1 MANRQT
7 QYLPRWLLVGYNL
20 TTLHPVATLSNLT
33 FAPTPS
39 LSLMAISLY
48 FLFLLLLLSTSI
60 TASPQISLLPQPPL
74 ASPPM
79 PSPPSPAA
87 TPPPREQ
94 HQRQY
99 RQQQLNNIIDALIG
113 TADFGGWANL
123 LSSADPST
131 IPVTATL
138 FIPSD
143 DAVAATATP
152 LDPLFFPY
160 HIVPQ
165 RLSFSD
171 LLRFAPHSRLPTLL
185 PTMSILITNNTP
197 SNYTVDDSPITH
209 PDLYLASAISVH
221 GVASV
226 LDYSHYGNET
236 IPFTPELSSGAVAPH
251 PTPATPPPPPTSMA
265 GETWGRRR
273 SDAACLCTEFP
284 IVFSVVCAAFAFKIH
299 RIPLSR

>member
-1 MANRQT
+1 
-7 QYLPRWLLVGYNL
+7 
-20 TTLHPVATLSNLT
+20 
-33 FAPTPS
+33 
-39 LSLMAISLY
+39 MAISLS
-48 FLFLLLLLSTSI
+48 FLLLLLTSI
-60 TASPQISLLPQPPL
+60 TASPPMPMPSPL

-79 PSPPSPAA
+79 SLSSASPPSPAA
-87 TPPPREQ
+87 APPPREQ
-94 HQRQY
+94 
-99 RQQQLNNIIDALIG
+99 QQQLNNIIDALIG
-113 TADFGGWANL
+113 TGDFGGWGNL

-131 IPVTATL
+131 LPITATF

-143 DAVAATATP
+143 NATAAAAAAATTNT
-152 LDPLFFPY
+152 LDPLIFPY

-171 LLRFAPHSRLPTLL
+171 LQRFTTHSRLPTLL

-197 SNYTVDDSPITH
+197 SNFTIDDSPITH
-209 PDLYLASAISVH
+209 PDLYLASAVSVH

-226 LDYSHYGNET
+226 LDYSLYGNET
-236 IPFTPELSSGAVAPH
+236 FPLKPSRPPEVGTAQP
-251 PTPATPPPPPTSMA
+251 TPPPPPPPSMA

-273 SDAACLCTEFP
+273 SDAACLCTEYP